1 MGARQ
6 NKREDEEDANQIA
19 QKRKEKTE
27 IQIHANIN
35 IAKTERLFANFVLKK
50 TIARGSNR
58 RLFRINSM
66 HT

>member
-1 MGARQ
+1 MDARQ
-6 NKREDEEDANQIA
+6 NKGEDEEDANQIA
-19 QKRKEKTE
+19 QKWKEKTE

-35 IAKTERLFANFVLKK
+35 IEKTERLFANFVLKK
-50 TIARGSNR
+50 TIGRGSNR